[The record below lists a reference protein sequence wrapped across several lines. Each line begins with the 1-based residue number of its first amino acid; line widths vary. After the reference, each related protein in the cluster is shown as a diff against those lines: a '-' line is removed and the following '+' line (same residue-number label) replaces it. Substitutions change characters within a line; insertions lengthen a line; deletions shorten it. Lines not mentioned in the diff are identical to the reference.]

1 MSYLK
6 RFVVTGSV
14 CPSSRVFGERAAIE
28 TARHAADYDRV
39 IVAGIGSGIVAS
51 RILARCPDALF
62 VEIEAPFADAFRQ
75 RHPQAEVM
83 TGPIETLFEHYP
95 DLRGRRLFLA
105 SFVPTA
111 GSFYS
116 DDILRFFVTVCRA
129 GGMVMQMRY
138 LPHQMSGR
146 FFDALRGRGVLAQRL
161 FTVARNLPPV
171 SMFGL
176 RAMVA
181 PVQPGS
187 ASAAST
193 ANAASTGKRSA
204 PQSIAARGAGG

>member
-14 CPSSRVFGERAAIE
+14 CPSSRAFGERAAQE
-28 TARHAADYDRV
+28 TARHAAEFDRV
-39 IVAGIGSGIVAS
+39 VVAGIGSGVVAR
-51 RILARCPDALF
+51 RILARCPDAIF

-75 RHPQAEVM
+75 SHPRAEVM

-95 DLRGRRLFLA
+95 DLRAKRLFLA

-116 DDILRFFVTVCRA
+116 EDILRFFVTVCRG

-146 FFDALRGRGVLAQRL
+146 FFDALRGRGVTADRL
-161 FTVARNLPPV
+161 FTVARNFPPV

-176 RAMVA
+176 RAVVA
-181 PVQPGS
+181 PVQPVGQPIK
-187 ASAAST
+187 AAND
-193 ANAASTGKRSA
+193 AQRSA
-204 PQSIAARGAGG
+204 PPSIAARGARG